1 MKKYFYSGSVKG
13 VSIFTGI
20 ICFIIASF
28 FIETIWAILFSLIF
42 ALLLSLTLPFVL
54 YFADKRYERIENEID
69 EAILLKKNVN
79 FRHGNMIRNGYI
91 FITEN
96 KLHFFSRD
104 KRPFIYKCICKR
116 EVLSLELKKGV
127 ILNIYSTEYEVY
139 TFESAE
145 CKMIYDIMMEHNWIF

>member
-1 MKKYFYSGSVKG
+1 LKKYFYSNSVKI

-20 ICFIIASF
+20 ICFILASF
-28 FIETIWAILFSLIF
+28 FVEIIWAALFSLIF
-42 ALLLSLTLPFVL
+42 VLLLSLTIPFVL
-54 YFADKRYERIENEID
+54 YFSDKKYERIEKEID

-79 FRHGNMIRNGYI
+79 FRNDNMIRNGYI
-91 FITEN
+91 FLTEN

-116 EVLSLELKKGV
+116 DVIGLELKKGV

-145 CKMIYDIMMEHNWIF
+145 CKMLYDIMMEHNWIF